1 MVGLIM
7 FIAVTFI
14 GLFIKNNFISIIV
27 QGFVG
32 ASIYIIGLYIAKD
45 EFFIQLLKTLNNKI
59 KNKKDVT
66 EI

>member
-1 MVGLIM
+1 M
-7 FIAVTFI
+7 
-14 GLFIKNNFISIIV
+14 